1 MEIDEKRKIDG
12 NRWKEKQRDGKE
24 LERDS
29 EELESEG
36 KKGGEM
42 KGHGKR

>member
-12 NRWKEKQRDGKE
+12 NRWKEKQRDRKE

-36 KKGGEM
+36 RKGGEM
-42 KGHGKR
+42 KGDGKR